1 MLKSLVSTIRL
12 ERMTKELCER
22 CGKKQASDRRYHH
35 IWLPIKDA
43 VMLLCFRCADAE
55 KKEYVKNLDEDN
67 NEIT

>member
-1 MLKSLVSTIRL
+1 
-12 ERMTKELCER
+12 MTKELCER